1 MLQSQQM
8 LEKDNNKQDKALL
21 SILNFEVDEI
31 FFNLRKAD
39 QVIRYE
45 ISLLNQAKFNLLKR
59 ITVPSINEER
69 LKTIIDGIPAHH
81 LLTDEYIKYMLEND
95 NSSIFRVLREY
106 NIHLEKRRLE
116 LEQIQ
121 SHGEDY
127 DYSGLVD
134 VDEKLV
140 HYIRHLGAMTY
151 HLNIHVNLLT
161 VLMRNTYDITEPQQ
175 VAIRQSKEIISEY
188 MVKQWGEHQKDVRFL
203 EITIDGLY
211 ALVTWS
217 LEDLKGDAI
226 LIQNEGYWQ
235 LMSISADV
243 FDLEDFQNVKIPSE
257 IAQRILKMHHK
268 KLGY

>member
-1 MLQSQQM
+1 MLQSQPM
-8 LEKDNNKQDKALL
+8 LERDNDKQDRALL

-39 QVIRYE
+39 QVIRHE
-45 ISLLNQAKFNLLKR
+45 ISLLNQAKLNLIKKT
-59 ITVPSINEER
+59 TVPSINEER
-69 LKTIIDGIPAHH
+69 LRTIIDDIPAHH
-81 LLTDEYIKYMLEND
+81 LLTDEYIKYMIENE
-95 NSSIFRVLREY
+95 NSSIFRVVREY

-121 SHGEDY
+121 PHSEDY
-127 DYSGLVD
+127 AGLLD

-161 VLMRNTYDITEPQQ
+161 VLLRNTYAITEPQQ
-175 VAIRQSKEIISEY
+175 AAISESKEIVTEY
-188 MVKQWGEHQKDVRFL
+188 MVNQWGEHQKDVRFL
-203 EITIDGLY
+203 EITIDESY

-243 FDLEDFQNVKIPSE
+243 FDIDDFQNINVPSE
-257 IAQRILKMHHK
+257 IAQRILKLHHK
-268 KLGY
+268 KLGH

>member
-8 LEKDNNKQDKALL
+8 LEKDNGKQDKVLL
-21 SILNFEVDEI
+21 SILNLEVDEI

-39 QVIRYE
+39 RVIRYE
-45 ISLLNQAKFNLLKR
+45 ISLLNQAKFNLLKKT
-59 ITVPSINEER
+59 TVPSINEER
-69 LKTIIDGIPAHH
+69 LRTIIDGIPAYH

-95 NSSIFRVLREY
+95 NNSIFRVLRGY

-121 SHGEDY
+121 SHSE
-127 DYSGLVD
+127 DYSGLLD

-140 HYIRHLGAMTY
+140 HFIRHLGAMTY

-161 VLMRNTYDITEPQQ
+161 VLMRNTYAITDPQQ
-175 VAIRQSKEIISEY
+175 SAIRESQEIVTEY
-188 MVKQWGEHQKDVRFL
+188 MVNQWGEHQKDVRFL

-243 FDLEDFQNVKIPSE
+243 FDIEDFQNVNVPSE
-257 IAQRILKMHHK
+257 TAQRILKLHRK
-268 KLGY
+268 KIGY

>member
-1 MLQSQQM
+1 MLQTQQM
-8 LEKDNNKQDKALL
+8 LEKDSATQDKNLL

-45 ISLLNQAKFNLLKR
+45 ISLLNQGKNHLLKR
-59 ITVPSINEER
+59 TTVPSINEER
-69 LKTIIDGIPAHH
+69 LRTIIDSIPAHH
-81 LLTDEYIKYMLEND
+81 LLTDEYIKYMLENEH
-95 NSSIFRVLREY
+95 SSIFRVLREY
-106 NIHLEKRRLE
+106 NLHLEKRRLE
-116 LEQIQ
+116 LEQV
-121 SHGEDY
+121 HPNGEDY
-127 DYSGLVD
+127 AGLLD

-161 VLMRNTYDITEPQQ
+161 VLLRSTYAITEPQQ
-175 VAIRQSKEIISEY
+175 VAIRASKEIVTEY
-188 MVKQWGEHQKDVRFL
+188 MVNEWGEHQKDVRFL

-243 FDLEDFQNVKIPSE
+243 FDIEDFENVNVPSE
-257 IAQRILKMHHK
+257 IAQRILKLHHK